1 MRAADHLSQL
11 DEVEKHYKARI
22 AHLEARVTDLVAERA
37 KEQVKHAKEQRFK
50 DGLIKDL
57 QIQLQEEL
65 DLVSRR
71 QQEVEKL
78 GPVLS
83 QQLAAAKQ
91 QLVGDNI
98 SDAVYAELATK
109 APEQRS
115 LAEEVRLITYVGLA
129 KLRQENEQ
137 LRLASQVCTCKTCD
151 AHHSDTVRARVSLQH
166 WQIPLYTCE
175 SICKTYDA
183 HHSDSKRMFS
193 ALADTTVY
201 MHKHH

>member
-1 MRAADHLSQL
+1 MQDTAESEAQSEAEYEPHRDVEAGGDQGALTNNLVRQLCCVCLALKGFDKGLVRAADHLSQL

-137 LRLASQVCTCKTCD
+137 LRLASQV
-151 AHHSDTVRARVSLQH
+151 
-166 WQIPLYTCE
+166 
-175 SICKTYDA
+175 
-183 HHSDSKRMFS
+183 
-193 ALADTTVY
+193 
-201 MHKHH
+201 